1 MLSSKDTLSCKD
13 NSRFKVKEQKMIL
26 QANNIHGKAGIVIL
40 ISDKID
46 FKIINVTRYKDGHFM
61 VIKGTLH
68 HKDITLLNI
77 YSPNQG
83 APKYIK
89 QLLTELKGETDH
101 NTT

>member
-46 FKIINVTRYKDGHFM
+46 FKITKVTRDK
-61 VIKGTLH
+61 
-68 HKDITLLNI
+68 N
-77 YSPNQG
+77 
-83 APKYIK
+83 
-89 QLLTELKGETDH
+89 
-101 NTT
+101 